1 MKEKVYES
9 SLISVTVPDGWMAF
23 PGADFFKSY
32 PDEPGDPHVVRIHK
46 GATCELDQLNTPG
59 LQINYTESDS
69 HMTVLKDI
77 YNDVKDLNPVMLGDI
92 VWQGFSAVSLDVP
105 LTVLWAKEPHQ
116 IQIFILTDMEKGSVL
131 LEDTDV
137 QTIISSIKIK

>member
-1 MKEKVYES
+1 M
-9 SLISVTVPDGWMAF
+9 
-23 PGADFFKSY
+23 
-32 PDEPGDPHVVRIHK
+32 VRIHK

-69 HMTVLKDI
+69 HMTVLKDV
-77 YNDVKDLNPVMLGDI
+77 YNDVKDLNPVMLGNI